1 MIFGMTF
8 YRDSEN
14 SRSPW
19 RHTDSYDAA
28 DMFILN
34 VYVGE
39 NSKIQER
46 IARRHLMAIEIT
58 YRGSCVRTHGI
69 MKTARMAIAGS

>member
-1 MIFGMTF
+1 MTF

-19 RHTDSYDAA
+19 RHTDSYDDA

-34 VYVGE
+34 VGE
-39 NSKIQER
+39 NSKI
-46 IARRHLMAIEIT
+46 
-58 YRGSCVRTHGI
+58 
-69 MKTARMAIAGS
+69 

>member
-1 MIFGMTF
+1 MTF

-19 RHTDSYDAA
+19 RHTDSYDDA

-34 VYVGE
+34 VGE
-39 NSKIQER
+39 NSKIQAR
-46 IARRHLMAIEIT
+46 IARRHLMTIEIT
-58 YRGSCVRTHGI
+58 VWEHVGL
-69 MKTARMAIAGS
+69 